1 MIAGEKRYRLLCA
14 VYAPSEST
22 DPDKY
27 MAEIPAFPNCVA
39 WGDTAEEAVEILE
52 SVVTATIQTYRE
64 RGYALPESVS
74 ALETQED
81 QDSEP
86 RVLEISA

>member
-1 MIAGEKRYRLLCA
+1 
-14 VYAPSEST
+14 
-22 DPDKY
+22 

-52 SVVTATIQTYRE
+52 SVVTETIQTYRE
-64 RGYALPESVS
+64 RGYALPEGVA
-74 ALETQED
+74 ALESAED
-81 QDSEP
+81 QNSEP

>member
-1 MIAGEKRYRLLCA
+1 
-14 VYAPSEST
+14 
-22 DPDKY
+22 

-52 SVVTATIQTYRE
+52 SVVAETIRIYRE
-64 RGYALPESVS
+64 RGYALPESVA
-74 ALETQED
+74 ALETKED